1 MINFLIPLR
10 NHVMRCCVYEYIFSW
25 KNRNKNFELFTPRG
39 KNSKESTEI
48 VYLRNKQPRVE
59 KNLSDDFYTFLVED
73 EHITFT

>member
-1 MINFLIPLR
+1 MWCDAAF
-10 NHVMRCCVYEYIFSW
+10 MSIFFRG
-25 KNRNKNFELFTPRG
+25 KTKNFELFTPRG

-48 VYLRNKQPRVE
+48 VHLRNKQPRVE